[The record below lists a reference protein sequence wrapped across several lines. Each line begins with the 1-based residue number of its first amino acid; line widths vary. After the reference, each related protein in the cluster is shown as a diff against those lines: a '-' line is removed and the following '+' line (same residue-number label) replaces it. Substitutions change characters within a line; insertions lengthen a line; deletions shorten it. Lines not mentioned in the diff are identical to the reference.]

1 MPEKMLINI
10 DELLHIANQ
19 LIRKNEFYVEGMHTD
34 FVEEK
39 SGVLVFKG
47 EYFLHENGTP
57 TPKTTSVFNM
67 FKYLAHQLSKQ
78 YTLK

>member
-1 MPEKMLINI
+1 MPDKITINT
-10 DELLHIANQ
+10 DELLTIANN
-19 LIRKNEFYVEGMHTD
+19 LILNHELYIEGMHTD

-39 SGVLVFKG
+39 AGVLVFKG
-47 EYFLHENGTP
+47 EYFLNENGTP
-57 TPKTTSVFNM
+57 TTKTTSVFNV